1 MDAGSFLRILSGEA
15 NMKQKI
21 IAAATCI
28 ALIAAI
34 GWAIS
39 KARSLKPNESVNNG
53 YTQEF
58 TMPSPELRTKM
69 ESAWKNRDTSQDR
82 AMMDPSTRG
91 KRQEEFMDQLPAGEQ
106 IEMRDM
112 MKRMEQQRE
121 RVQAVLSPEE
131 QRVMMQKFMGM
142 MRRNRGGMMG
152 SRNSEGGDKPAEAP
166 APESK

>member
-1 MDAGSFLRILSGEA
+1 
-15 NMKQKI
+15 MKQKI
-21 IAAATCI
+21 IAGATCV
-28 ALIAAI
+28 AFLVAV
-34 GWAIS
+34 GWAIG

-58 TMPSPELRTKM
+58 TMPSPELRSKM
-69 ESAWKNRDTSQDR
+69 ESAWKSRDRSQDR
-82 AMMDPSTRG
+82 AMMNPSEMG
-91 KRQEEFMDQLPAGEQ
+91 KRQEEFVDQLPSSEQ

-152 SRNSEGGDKPAEAP
+152 SRDSEGSDKPASETSP
-166 APESK
+166 APDSN

>member
-1 MDAGSFLRILSGEA
+1 
-15 NMKQKI
+15 MKQKI

-34 GWAIS
+34 GWAIG

-53 YTQEF
+53 YTREF
-58 TMPSPELRTKM
+58 TMPSPELRSKM

-82 AMMDPSTRG
+82 AMMDPSEMG
-91 KRQEEFMDQLPAGEQ
+91 KRQEEFVDKLPTSEQ

-152 SRNSEGGDKPAEAP
+152 SRNSEGGDKSAESP